1 MAQPNKHI
9 ETRSSRLMRRLRS
22 LVRDQRGV
30 SAVEFAMILPM
41 MLTLYIGSVEVSNGV
56 TTDRK
61 ISITARTL
69 ADLVSQSAT
78 VTNADKTNI
87 FSAAT
92 AVMTPYPI
100 NTLSFVV
107 SAVNID
113 AQGVAKIGWSD
124 AQNASPRAVNSTV
137 TIPAGLAVP
146 NTQLIWSEV
155 KYVYTPTMGYVVTG
169 SLNLTEQSFIRP
181 RQGTT
186 VNRVP

>member
-1 MAQPNKHI
+1 MQQRKQI
-9 ETRSSRLMRRLRS
+9 ETRSLRLMDRLRQMI
-22 LVRDQRGV
+22 RDQRGV

-56 TTDRK
+56 STDRK

-69 ADLVSQSAT
+69 ADLVSQST
-78 VTNADKTNI
+78 SVTNADMANI

-92 AVMTPYPI
+92 AVMTPYPV
-100 NTLSFVV
+100 NTLSAVV
-107 SAVNID
+107 SAVNVD

-124 AQNASPRAVNSTV
+124 AQNASARAVNSTV
-137 TIPAGLAVP
+137 TIPGGLAVP

-155 KYVYTPTMGYVVTG
+155 KYVYTPTIGYVVTG